1 MKYSE
6 EQFADAIAKAAKKCG
21 LDAHIYYLYKKS
33 DMQTWADK
41 LIGLDFRKAMAVK
54 RSYMFCDS
62 LDMTFF
68 FDERGN
74 AKYTYSG
81 YADKRDASDEKIVNA
96 FKKANKMRLE
106 MERALGGME

>member
-6 EQFADAIAKAAKKCG
+6 EQFADAIAKAAQKCG
-21 LDAHIYYLYKKS
+21 LGAHIYYLYKKS

-41 LIGLDFRKAMAVK
+41 LIGMDFRKGMAVK
-54 RSYMFCDS
+54 RSYMLCDT

-68 FDERGN
+68 FSEQGN
-74 AKYTYSG
+74 AKYTYCG
-81 YADKRDASDEKIVNA
+81 KADKRDASDEKIVNA
-96 FKKANKMRLE
+96 FKMANEMRLE